1 MRQGPLVASAQKP
14 AWRER
19 EVGGRRQGGKSGE
32 RCMTGVMILES
43 DLEGAVKNVCFD
55 VHIFFVGSAIAGPSP
70 VHR

>member
-1 MRQGPLVASAQKP
+1 MA
-14 AWRER
+14 
-19 EVGGRRQGGKSGE
+19 
-32 RCMTGVMILES
+32 GVMILES